1 MGISDEFKKFGAKQK
16 NIQWSVSAF
25 NDKDELVVSIWGH
38 PPLVVFNKES
48 RIQIYKDKVSR
59 WSGLGNQEFRKNI
72 EIAYLK
78 NLKVR
83 PIITLSKNFEEILNN
98 FLKEGVKISRK
109 ESIEDIETPTKKR
122 RSKINEDVEK
132 AKLYFKTNE

>member
-38 PPLVVFNKES
+38 PPLLVFNKES

-83 PIITLSKNFEEILNN
+83 PIITLSKNFEEILKGADGSQFKNTFN
-98 FLKEGVKISRK
+98 
-109 ESIEDIETPTKKR
+109 
-122 RSKINEDVEK
+122 
-132 AKLYFKTNE
+132 AKLNWVGIVKLWDGENFIIEFVEEKT

>member
-83 PIITLSKNFEEILNN
+83 PIITLSKNFEEILKGADGSQFKNTFN
-98 FLKEGVKISRK
+98 
-109 ESIEDIETPTKKR
+109 
-122 RSKINEDVEK
+122 
-132 AKLYFKTNE
+132 AKLNWVGIVKLWDGENFIIEFVEEKT

>member
-38 PPLVVFNKES
+38 QPLLVFNKES

-83 PIITLSKNFEEILNN
+83 PIITLSKNFEEILKGIDGSQ
-98 FLKEGVKISRK
+98 F
-109 ESIEDIETPTKKR
+109 KKHW
-122 RSKINEDVEK
+122 SSC
-132 AKLYFKTNE
+132 F

>member
-38 PPLVVFNKES
+38 QPLLVFNKES

-83 PIITLSKNFEEILNN
+83 PIITLSKNFEEILKGADGSQ
-98 FLKEGVKISRK
+98 F
-109 ESIEDIETPTKKR
+109 KKTF
-122 RSKINEDVEK
+122 N
-132 AKLYFKTNE
+132 AKLNWVGIVKLWDGENFIIEFVEEKT

>member
-25 NDKDELVVSIWGH
+25 NDKDELVVSIWGYQ
-38 PPLVVFNKES
+38 PLLVFNKES

-83 PIITLSKNFEEILNN
+83 PIITLSKNFEEILKGADGSQFKNTFN
-98 FLKEGVKISRK
+98 
-109 ESIEDIETPTKKR
+109 
-122 RSKINEDVEK
+122 
-132 AKLYFKTNE
+132 AKLIWVGIVKLWDGENFIIEFVEEKT

>member
-1 MGISDEFKKFGAKQK
+1 MTGVQTCALPICFPVT
-16 NIQWSVSAF
+16 IRR
-25 NDKDELVVSIWGH
+25 ELVVSIWGH
-38 PPLVVFNKES
+38 PPLLVFNKES

-83 PIITLSKNFEEILNN
+83 PIITLSKNFEEILKGTDGSQFKNTFN
-98 FLKEGVKISRK
+98 
-109 ESIEDIETPTKKR
+109 
-122 RSKINEDVEK
+122 
-132 AKLYFKTNE
+132 AKLNWVGIVKLWDGENFIIEFVEEKT

>member
-38 PPLVVFNKES
+38 QPLLVFNKES
-48 RIQIYKDKVSR
+48 SIQIYKDKVSR

-83 PIITLSKNFEEILNN
+83 PIITLSKNFEEILKGADGSQFKNTFN
-98 FLKEGVKISRK
+98 
-109 ESIEDIETPTKKR
+109 
-122 RSKINEDVEK
+122 
-132 AKLYFKTNE
+132 AKLNWVGIVKLWDGENFIIEFVEEKT

>member
-38 PPLVVFNKES
+38 QPLLVFNKGS

-83 PIITLSKNFEEILNN
+83 PIITLSKNFEEILKGTDGSQFKNTFN
-98 FLKEGVKISRK
+98 
-109 ESIEDIETPTKKR
+109 
-122 RSKINEDVEK
+122 
-132 AKLYFKTNE
+132 AKLNWVGIVKLWDGENFIIEFVEEKT

>member
-38 PPLVVFNKES
+38 PPLLVFNKES

-83 PIITLSKNFEEILNN
+83 PIITLSKNFEEILKGADGSQFKNTFN
-98 FLKEGVKISRK
+98 
-109 ESIEDIETPTKKR
+109 
-122 RSKINEDVEK
+122 
-132 AKLYFKTNE
+132 AKLNWVGIVKLWDGEDFIIEFVEEKT

>member
-38 PPLVVFNKES
+38 QPLLVFNKES

-59 WSGLGNQEFRKNI
+59 WSGLGYQEFRKNI

-78 NLKVR
+78 NGA
-83 PIITLSKNFEEILNN
+83 EIWQ
-98 FLKEGVKISRK
+98 R
-109 ESIEDIETPTKKR
+109 
-122 RSKINEDVEK
+122 
-132 AKLYFKTNE
+132 LYSYFIWRIQAASATV

>member
-25 NDKDELVVSIWGH
+25 NDKDELVVSIWGYQ
-38 PPLVVFNKES
+38 PLLVFNKES

-83 PIITLSKNFEEILNN
+83 PIITLSKNFEEILKGADGSQFKNTFN
-98 FLKEGVKISRK
+98 
-109 ESIEDIETPTKKR
+109 
-122 RSKINEDVEK
+122 
-132 AKLYFKTNE
+132 AKLNWVGIVKLWDGENFIIEFVEEKT

>member
-38 PPLVVFNKES
+38 QPLLVFNKES
-48 RIQIYKDKVSR
+48 SIQIYKDKVSR

-83 PIITLSKNFEEILNN
+83 PIITLSKNFEEILKGADGSQFKNTFNAKRNWVGIVKLWDGEN
-98 FLKEGVKISRK
+98 FI
-109 ESIEDIETPTKKR
+109 IEF
-122 RSKINEDVEK
+122 VEE
-132 AKLYFKTNE
+132 KT